1 MESGLV
7 NLIHHGDFWTSC
19 GHHLPLHLMQVF
31 NEDIL
36 GDLQRAFNNFV
47 QTGQV
52 WAMLIGFVIGFT
64 LKGLMSY

>member
-1 MESGLV
+1 MESGLI
-7 NLIHHGDFWTSC
+7 NLIHHCDFWNL
-19 GHHLPLHLMQVF
+19 GIHHLPLHLMQVF

-36 GDLQRAFNNFV
+36 GDFQRAFNNFV

-52 WAMLIGFVIGFT
+52 WAMLIGFAIGFV